1 MHVVGKLSQQVP
13 KHLTTLSRPRFLIL
27 GNLSFLSLQTS
38 SPQLTSSGEH
48 QSTPTRTCTTPS
60 NLEDQGKSRFRS
72 LIFEMPNLID
82 AISITDSFYRI
93 SYIKDAQTLTG
104 RIDCSEVCD
113 GRFIN
118 KNAFC
123 LIHRVTPSV
132 AWHPLSCTL
141 NLGFAMGNLP
151 SVSRRLFCIRHKC

>member
-1 MHVVGKLSQQVP
+1 
-13 KHLTTLSRPRFLIL
+13 
-27 GNLSFLSLQTS
+27 
-38 SPQLTSSGEH
+38 
-48 QSTPTRTCTTPS
+48 
-60 NLEDQGKSRFRS
+60 
-72 LIFEMPNLID
+72 MPNLID

-151 SVSRRLFCIRHKC
+151 SVSRRLFCIRHKCWQIHVFRKPISSQLISKSNHSLFLRKTSEILKSMVQEGPVTSGNVLWIQSLWFAMWVSFQTRRRINFIIVY